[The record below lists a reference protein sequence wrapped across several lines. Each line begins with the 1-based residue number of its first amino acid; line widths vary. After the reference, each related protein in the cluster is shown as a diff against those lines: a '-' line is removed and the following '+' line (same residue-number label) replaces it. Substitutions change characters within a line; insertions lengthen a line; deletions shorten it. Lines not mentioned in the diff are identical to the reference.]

1 MRFATLQLDCFKP
14 ESLWLRLEKYTT
26 RNLGHNS
33 RFALDHHSDR
43 IVSFFLN
50 NNQAQAELR
59 CTNAEETD
67 SAPPKTSD
75 FGQEKDH
82 LLLH

>member
-1 MRFATLQLDCFKP
+1 MRFATLQLERFKP
-14 ESLWLRLEKYTT
+14 ESLWLRLEKCTT
-26 RNLGHNS
+26 QNLGHN
-33 RFALDHHSDR
+33 RFVLDHHSDR
-43 IVSFFLN
+43 IVSFFPN
-50 NNQAQAELR
+50 NNQAQAALR